1 MYNDYFN
8 YQISYTSS
16 EIMISTYELNK
27 DIMLDFF
34 EVDDNTFRA
43 KLENILLIECSK
55 LQDLVTPFD
64 SFDSLESFTSSYD
77 PAPEVNIIDLTS
89 DETKK
94 DTDAANSSSPV
105 AKRTITSPIINP
117 YKTKRPRTTLY
128 QQETHDSLNNI
139 NNNNANECTDDA
151 TDDTIDG
158 STEDTTND
166 PTTDD
171 P

>member
-64 SFDSLESFTSSYD
+64 SFDSLESYTSSYD
-77 PAPEVNIIDLTS
+77 PVPEVNIIDLTS

-128 QQETHDSLNNI
+128 QQEI
-139 NNNNANECTDDA
+139 
-151 TDDTIDG
+151 
-158 STEDTTND
+158 
-166 PTTDD
+166 
-171 P
+171 